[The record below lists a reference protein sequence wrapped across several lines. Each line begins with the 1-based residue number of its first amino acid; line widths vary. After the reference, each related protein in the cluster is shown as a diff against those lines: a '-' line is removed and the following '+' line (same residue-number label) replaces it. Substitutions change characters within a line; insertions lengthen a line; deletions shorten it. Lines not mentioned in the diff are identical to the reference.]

1 MAKSFEVR
9 PLCPALGAEI
19 IGLDISKPLDKATS
33 QELAETWRDYLL
45 LLFRKPD
52 MTQQEQIRF
61 AKCFG
66 TIGERPKPADSRP
79 EDYSQLDQAFMLVTN
94 IRKDGKPIGTLPDGE
109 MMFHHDTIYKA
120 KPHIGTLLYAIEVP
134 SVGGNTLFTNLYLAY
149 NALSNEI
156 KKRVEGRKAKHVYDY
171 ERINERN
178 TEEGAGDLLESY
190 SHPVC
195 ITHPRSQKKALYVD
209 RLMTAEIEGL
219 SEEESEKILNTM
231 FDTAER
237 KDFVYEHIWKP
248 GDLLLWDNL
257 CSSHARTNFSDGERR
272 LLRRCQVQTETIPME

>member
-19 IGLDISKPLDKATS
+19 IGLDISQPLDKATS
-33 QELAETWRDYLL
+33 QELANTWRDYLL

-79 EDYSQLDQAFMLVTN
+79 EDYSKLDQAFMLVTN

-109 MMFHHDTIYKA
+109 MMFHHDTIYKP

-134 SVGGNTLFTNLYLAY
+134 SAGGNTLFTNLYLAY
-149 NALSNEI
+149 NALSDEI
-156 KKRVEGRKAKHVYDY
+156 KKRIEGRKAKHIYDY
-171 ERINERN
+171 ERINQRN
-178 TEEGAGDLLESY
+178 TEEGAGNLLESY

-195 ITHPRSQKKALYVD
+195 ITHPLSQKKALYVD
-209 RLMTAEIEGL
+209 RLMTAKIEGL
-219 SEEESEKILNTM
+219 SKEESEKILSTM

-237 KDFVYEHIWKP
+237 KDFIYEHVWMP
-248 GDLLLWDNL
+248 GDLLLWDNF
-257 CSSHARTNFSDGERR
+257 CSSHARTNFSEGERR
-272 LLRRCQVQTETIPME
+272 LLRRCQVQSENIPME